1 MAQFANFRGIILS
14 QRPVQVSNDE
24 QGFEYLLQ
32 SIRRFQEQFGI
43 DDVIVG
49 MESTGH
55 YFFNLANWLI
65 DREIEVVLVN
75 PATTSRNKEN
85 RDNTPSKSDP
95 KDAAIIADLVSRGYY
110 SPYRPKK
117 GSLQRINILV
127 RARERIVRD
136 MTRTK
141 NRIYGWLDVYFPEYL
156 RVFKDPFCRRSL
168 ATLRQMPT
176 PTDVKELSAQE
187 VVQKWEED
195 KMVRPGG
202 ARGLSKAAVLLR
214 AARHSVG
221 SCIAL
226 EEAKWELE
234 RLVKDYERQQEE
246 RQEVE
251 DRIKGLL
258 HEVPQA
264 RLLETTGLPP
274 LVRAVL
280 LACAGDL
287 GQLEHGNQLLR
298 MAGMNLAEKSSGK
311 YKGKIKLS
319 KRGNPLL
326 RKYLYLAVLYL
337 VGNTPVF
344 RMWHEHNV
352 QVKRMS
358 KMGSLIKLIGKL
370 ARILV
375 AMARKKEPFS
385 VEKAQHLAA

>member
-1 MAQFANFRGIILS
+1 MKKVGPTLASNQRVERITEKTVVVGVDIDKEKHVAQFANFRGIILS

-32 SIRRFQEQFGI
+32 SIRRLQEQFGI

-95 KDAAIIADLVSRGYY
+95 KDAAFIADLVSRRYY

-117 GSLQRINILV
+117 GSLQRIQYPGEISGAN
-127 RARERIVRD
+127 RAGYDSNKES
-136 MTRTK
+136 
-141 NRIYGWLDVYFPEYL
+141 NLWLADVYFPEYL

-202 ARGLSKAAVLLR
+202 ARA
-214 AARHSVG
+214 
-221 SCIAL
+221 
-226 EEAKWELE
+226 
-234 RLVKDYERQQEE
+234 
-246 RQEVE
+246 
-251 DRIKGLL
+251 
-258 HEVPQA
+258 
-264 RLLETTGLPP
+264 
-274 LVRAVL
+274 
-280 LACAGDL
+280 
-287 GQLEHGNQLLR
+287 
-298 MAGMNLAEKSSGK
+298 
-311 YKGKIKLS
+311 
-319 KRGNPLL
+319 
-326 RKYLYLAVLYL
+326 
-337 VGNTPVF
+337 
-344 RMWHEHNV
+344 
-352 QVKRMS
+352 
-358 KMGSLIKLIGKL
+358 
-370 ARILV
+370 
-375 AMARKKEPFS
+375 
-385 VEKAQHLAA
+385 